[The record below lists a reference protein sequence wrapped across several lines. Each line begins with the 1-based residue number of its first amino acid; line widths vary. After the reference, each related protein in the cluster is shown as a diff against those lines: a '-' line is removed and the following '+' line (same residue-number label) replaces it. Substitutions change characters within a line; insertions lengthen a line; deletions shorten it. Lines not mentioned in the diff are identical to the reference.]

1 MERHNL
7 GRHEQSVRMVVG
19 SLSPLL
25 GIVLLVP
32 GKASLA
38 PGAIGTTL
46 VIAGLYLFVTGSTG
60 YCPIYSRLG
69 WAPWR
74 TEVEED
80 GSSGDG
86 WRRSEHDGGE
96 PLGRK
101 QRVLMILYCL
111 PLIAVAAWL
120 ALRAGDRA
128 TRLEQTP
135 LRGD

>member
-1 MERHNL
+1 MERQNL

-32 GKASLA
+32 GMASLA
-38 PGAIGTTL
+38 SGAIGTTL
-46 VIAGLYLFVTGSTG
+46 VIAGLYLFVTGSPG
-60 YCPIYSRLG
+60 YCPIYRRLG

-96 PLGRK
+96 PQGRK

-111 PLIAVAAWL
+111 PLIAMAAWIV
-120 ALRAGDRA
+120 LRA
-128 TRLEQTP
+128 
-135 LRGD
+135 RGS

>member
-1 MERHNL
+1 ME
-7 GRHEQSVRMVVG
+7 EQNIGGVEQAVRMVVG

-32 GKASLA
+32 GKTSLA
-38 PGAIGTTL
+38 SGAIGTTL

-60 YCPIYSRLG
+60 YCPIYRRSG
-69 WAPWR
+69 WAPCR

-101 QRVLMILYCL
+101 QRVLMILFCL
-111 PLIAVAAWL
+111 PLIAVAAWI
-120 ALRAGDRA
+120 ALRAG
-128 TRLEQTP
+128 
-135 LRGD
+135 GS

>member
-46 VIAGLYLFVTGSTG
+46 IIAGLYLFVTGSTG
-60 YCPIYSRLG
+60 YCPTTAA
-69 WAPWR
+69 W
-74 TEVEED
+74 D
-80 GSSGDG
+80 GLP
-86 WRRSEHDGGE
+86 GE
-96 PLGRK
+96 PR
-101 QRVLMILYCL
+101 
-111 PLIAVAAWL
+111 
-120 ALRAGDRA
+120 
-128 TRLEQTP
+128 
-135 LRGD
+135 

>member
-1 MERHNL
+1 MEQQNL

-25 GIVLLVP
+25 GIVLLLP

-38 PGAIGTTL
+38 SGVIGTTL

-60 YCPIYSRLG
+60 YCPIYRSLG
-69 WAPWR
+69 WASWR

-86 WRRSEHDGGE
+86 WPRSEHDGGE

-101 QRVLMILYCL
+101 QRLLMILYCL
-111 PLIAVAAWL
+111 PLIAVAAWI
-120 ALRAGDRA
+120 ALRG
-128 TRLEQTP
+128 
-135 LRGD
+135 GGS

>member
-1 MERHNL
+1 MEQQNL

-25 GIVLLVP
+25 GIVLLLP

-38 PGAIGTTL
+38 SGVIGTTL

-60 YCPIYSRLG
+60 YCPIYRRLG

-74 TEVEED
+74 NEGDED
-80 GSSGDG
+80 GSWGDG
-86 WRRSEHDGGE
+86 WRRWDHHRGVPMGG
-96 PLGRK
+96 K

-111 PLIAVAAWL
+111 PLIMVAAWI
-120 ALRAGDRA
+120 ALRAWG
-128 TRLEQTP
+128 
-135 LRGD
+135 

>member
-1 MERHNL
+1 MEQQNL

-25 GIVLLVP
+25 GIVLLLP

-38 PGAIGTTL
+38 SGMIGTTL
-46 VIAGLYLFVTGSTG
+46 VIAGLYLFVTGTTG
-60 YCPIYSRLG
+60 YCPIYRRLG
-69 WAPWR
+69 WAPCR

-86 WRRSEHDGGE
+86 WRRSEHDGDE

-101 QRVLMILYCL
+101 QQVLMILFCL
-111 PLIAVAAWL
+111 LLIAVAAWIS
-120 ALRAGDRA
+120 LRAG
-128 TRLEQTP
+128 
-135 LRGD
+135 GS

>member
-1 MERHNL
+1 ME
-7 GRHEQSVRMVVG
+7 EQNVGNVGQRVRMVVG
-19 SLSPLL
+19 SLASLL

-32 GKASLA
+32 RDASLA
-38 PGAIGTTL
+38 SGAAGTML

-60 YCPIYSRLG
+60 YCPIYRRLG

-80 GSSGDG
+80 GSSGDE
-86 WRRSEHDGGE
+86 WRRSGRAGGV

-111 PLIAVAAWL
+111 PLIAVAAWIV
-120 ALRAGDRA
+120 LRARWS
-128 TRLEQTP
+128 
-135 LRGD
+135 

>member
-1 MERHNL
+1 MERHNVT
-7 GRHEQSVRMVVG
+7 RIEQRVRMVVG
-19 SLSPLL
+19 SLLPLL

-32 GKASLA
+32 GEASLA
-38 PGAIGTTL
+38 SGAIGTAL

-60 YCPIYSRLG
+60 YCPIYRRLG

-80 GSSGDG
+80 GSSGDE
-86 WRRSEHDGGE
+86 WRRSGRAGGV

-111 PLIAVAAWL
+111 PLIAVAAWIV
-120 ALRAGDRA
+120 LRARWS
-128 TRLEQTP
+128 
-135 LRGD
+135 

>member
-1 MERHNL
+1 MEQQNL

-32 GKASLA
+32 GKTSLA
-38 PGAIGTTL
+38 SGAIGTTL

-60 YCPIYSRLG
+60 YCPIYRRSG
-69 WAPWR
+69 WAPCR

-111 PLIAVAAWL
+111 PLIAVFAWL
-120 ALRAGDRA
+120 ALRAWG
-128 TRLEQTP
+128 
-135 LRGD
+135 